1 MYIYDV
7 SLSLYILFTYILS
20 SIHRSI
26 YDLSNLLSINLYYN
40 YLSLYLSIY
49 LGNYI
54 GSRTVKKLFPISE
67 HIVATMAGGAADC
80 AYWIRAVSSFSRKIG
95 FSFDTILDTKAIA
108 YILSSILK
116 SNRGNELSVGTMI
129 AGIDKYSHHYYRPS
143 IYYVDSEGVC
153 INGELFCVGSGAPF
167 AYAILDYYRLQHN
180 SNDDDDENNNNVAS
194 LKTRSSDVS
203 ESNYDCNDNSDDN
216 SIKKDHA
223 RIHRNK
229 AYMKG
234 LSKLSVDDAIAVA
247 IKAVRHATYR
257 DGYSGGYIN
266 AFIINST
273 GIHHVQRVDSKTI
286 KIGGISLQ
294 TINL

>member
-1 MYIYDV
+1 
-7 SLSLYILFTYILS
+7 
-20 SIHRSI
+20 
-26 YDLSNLLSINLYYN
+26 
-40 YLSLYLSIY
+40 
-49 LGNYI
+49 
-54 GSRTVKKLFPISE
+54 
-67 HIVATMAGGAADC
+67 MAGGAADC

-95 FSFDTILDTKAIA
+95 FSFDTILDTKAIS

-129 AGIDKYSHHYYRPS
+129 AGVDKYNHHNYRPS

-180 SNDDDDENNNNVAS
+180 SNDNNDDNDDDTNNNNVAS
-194 LKTRSSDVS
+194 LKTSRSSDVS
-203 ESNYDCNDNSDDN
+203 DSNYNSNDYNDDSDDN
-216 SIKKDHA
+216 SIRKDHA
-223 RIHRNK
+223 RIDRNK

-266 AFIINST
+266 AFVINST

-294 TINL
+294 TMNP

>member
-1 MYIYDV
+1 
-7 SLSLYILFTYILS
+7 
-20 SIHRSI
+20 
-26 YDLSNLLSINLYYN
+26 
-40 YLSLYLSIY
+40 
-49 LGNYI
+49 
-54 GSRTVKKLFPISE
+54 
-67 HIVATMAGGAADC
+67 MAGGAADC

-129 AGIDKYSHHYYRPS
+129 AGIDKYNHHYYRPS

-180 SNDDDDENNNNVAS
+180 SNDDNDDENNINVAS

-203 ESNYDCNDNSDDN
+203 DSNYDYNDDSDDN
-216 SIKKDHA
+216 SSMKKDHA

-294 TINL
+294 KISL